1 MARGQGPAQVDVTA
15 QLRDVGL
22 RVTVPR
28 KAVLTWLAEHPHAT
42 ADSIRAGV
50 AAELGS
56 VSHQTVYDV
65 LRVGATAGLV
75 RVIEPAG
82 LPALFERRT
91 GDNHH
96 HVVCRGC
103 GRTEDDDCAR
113 GSAPCLSPNDDHGF
127 TVDEAEI
134 LFWGLCPTCTTN
146 HHEERQ

>member
-1 MARGQGPAQVDVTA
+1 MAIGHVPTRVDVTA
-15 QLRDVGL
+15 QLRTAGL
-22 RVTVPR
+22 RVTAPR
-28 KAVLTWLAEHPHAT
+28 KAVLTWLAGHPHAT
-42 ADSIRAGV
+42 ADEVRAGV

-65 LRVGATAGLV
+65 LRAGCGAGLV

-103 GRTEDDDCAR
+103 GRTEDVDCVR
-113 GSAPCLSPNDDHGF
+113 GRAPCLSPDDDKGF

-134 LFWGLCPTCTTN
+134 LFWGLCPICRSSN
-146 HHEERQ
+146 HEERR